1 MTKGI
6 FGSIIA
12 LIKLVKERQ
21 KMAIYDPKEDNRLE
35 QDKPKT
41 RIVAWSISAVWDNGE
56 EEQIIDIPSDVSQP
70 IDNWLTEL
78 EEQQLEF
85 NGEGI

>member
-1 MTKGI
+1 
-6 FGSIIA
+6 
-12 LIKLVKERQ
+12 
-21 KMAIYDPKEDNRLE
+21 MAIYDPADDARLE
-35 QDKPKT
+35 QDKSKT

-70 IDNWLTEL
+70 IDDWLTEIE
-78 EEQQLEF
+78 EEQQFEF

>member
-1 MTKGI
+1 MT
-6 FGSIIA
+6 
-12 LIKLVKERQ
+12 
-21 KMAIYDPKEDNRLE
+21 IYDPVDDDQLE

-56 EEQIIDIPSDVSQP
+56 EEQITDIPDDVSQP
-70 IDNWLTEL
+70 IDDWLTEV
-78 EEQQLEF
+78 EEQQFEF